1 MQSRRFY
8 VALFLLG
15 TSLLGA
21 LLTTG
26 ASSSVE
32 AAAELPSIVLSSPI
46 GGFAQPVAIT
56 HAGDGSGRLFVV
68 EQPGRIR
75 IIKNGT
81 LLATSFL
88 DIGTRITTI
97 GERGLLGLAFPP
109 GFATKQYFY
118 VFYTNLNGDIVIA
131 RYRVSAGNAD
141 VADAGSEQIVLT
153 VPHPTNDNHNGGQL
167 AFSQRDGFLYIGTG
181 DGGAGNDPPN
191 NSQNGNILLGKIL
204 RIDVETGSPATYT
217 IPASNPFATRT
228 DVRREIWALG
238 LRNPWRFSFDRLT
251 NDLYVADVGQNAIE
265 EVNFQLATSAGGEN
279 YGWRVF
285 EGTRCTNLNP
295 PACAASGFTPPV
307 VQYDH
312 SLGCSVTGGYVYRG
326 AAFVRMQGL
335 YFYGDFC
342 SGRIWGMRQESN
354 VWQTTE
360 LLDTTL
366 NISTFGEDEAG
377 NLYVADY
384 TNGIIYNI
392 TDDVPRVADLSVTA
406 TDAPD
411 PVAPDQN
418 ISYTVNVTNN
428 SSNGATNAHLNVPLN
443 NTLLF
448 QTISI
453 PAGWTCATPPVNGG
467 SSFTCTAT
475 TFASGTT
482 SSFII
487 ELKAAQSQFGVNDQ
501 TIVQNFNANSDQS
514 DPNNGNN
521 SVNVTTAYVTPHV
534 IPKGWTTTA
543 NSAVTED
550 ESNPAKPTYTNFTA
564 SANPGSPAGVYVLRY
579 SIRVTNG
586 LTATGAAYTRLRVRF
601 RDEGAGSQ
609 VTVAIRIGNI
619 LGGVGTLGTVF
630 DSNAFSPASGFQTRE
645 VTMPALTFDFTQNFY
660 WLEVTMT
667 KAATANQPA
676 FGSAQI
682 NQQ

>member
-1 MQSRRFY
+1 MLSRRFY

-15 TSLLGA
+15 VSLLGA

-26 ASSSVE
+26 GSSTVK
-32 AAAELPSIVLSSPI
+32 AAAELPSIVLTSPI
-46 GGFAQPVAIT
+46 GVVAQPVAIT
-56 HAGDGSGRLFVV
+56 HANDGSGRLFVV

-75 IIKNGT
+75 IIKNGA

-88 DIGTRITTI
+88 DIGTRVTAD
-97 GERGLLGLAFPP
+97 GENGLLGLAFPT

-118 VFYTNLNGDIVIA
+118 VFYTNLAGDLVIA
-131 RYRVSAGNAD
+131 RYRVSATSAD
-141 VADAGSEQIVLT
+141 MADAGSEQIVLT
-153 VPHPTNDNHNGGQL
+153 IPHPTNGNHNGGQL
-167 AFSQRDGFLYIGTG
+167 AFSGRDGFLYIGTG

-191 NSQNGNILLGKIL
+191 NAQNPNVLLGKIL

-217 IPASNPFATRT
+217 IPNSNPFVTRT
-228 DVRREIWALG
+228 DVRHEIWALG

-265 EVNFQLATSAGGEN
+265 EVNFQLATSTGGEN

-295 PACAASGFTPPV
+295 PGCTAGGFTPPV
-307 VQYDH
+307 IEYPH
-312 SLGCSVTGGYVYRG
+312 SLGCSVTGGYIYRG
-326 AAFVRMQGL
+326 ATFARMQGL

-342 SGRIWGMRQESN
+342 TGRIWGMRQEAG

-384 TNGIIYNI
+384 STGTIYHIIDN
-392 TDDVPRVADLSVTA
+392 VPREADLSVTA
-406 TDAPD
+406 TDVPD

-428 SSNGATNAHLNVPLN
+428 SSNGATNARLNVPLN

-448 QTISI
+448 QSIST
-453 PAGWTCATPPVNGG
+453 PSGWTCATPPVNGG
-467 SSFTCTAT
+467 SSFTCTAAT
-475 TFASGTT
+475 LAAGTT

-487 ELKAAQSQFGVNDQ
+487 ELKAAQSQFGTTEQ
-501 TIVQNFNANSDQS
+501 TITQNFNVNSDLT
-514 DPNNGNN
+514 DPNNANN
-521 SVNVTTAYVTPHV
+521 SVNVTTTYLTPNV
-534 IPKGWTTTA
+534 IPRGWTTTGA
-543 NSAVTED
+543 SGMLED
-550 ESNPAKPTYTNFTA
+550 ESNPARPTYTNFTA
-564 SANPGSPAGVYVLRY
+564 AANSGSPAGVYVLRVN
-579 SIRVTNG
+579 IPAAQG
-586 LTATGAAYTRLRVRF
+586 LTTPGARHTRLRVRF

-609 VTVAIRIGNI
+609 MTVAIRSSNI
-619 LGGVGTLGTVF
+619 LGGMATVGTVF
-630 DSNAFSPASGFQTRE
+630 DSNAFIPGVAFQTRE
-645 VTMPALTFDFTQNFY
+645 VTMPALTFDYTRNFY
-660 WLEVTMT
+660 WLEVTLM
-667 KAATANQPA
+667 KATTTNQPA
-676 FGSAQI
+676 FASAQI
-682 NQQ
+682 NHQ